1 MHAGDLG
8 IDDALGPADHPGPA
22 AHLDAADAR
31 SSARSDDAIRR
42 DLLRLV
48 EGYSGE
54 PGGWDVRV
62 EHGAATVRRNAR
74 RPGATGGAERL
85 VVRALAHAV
94 AGVVSVRVP
103 GRARATV
110 AVGIPA

>member
-1 MHAGDLG
+1 MHARDLG
-8 IDDALGPADHPGPA
+8 ILDDPALDGPGPVDGVA
-22 AHLDAADAR
+22 AAVAG
-31 SSARSDDAIRR
+31 SSARSDDAIRH

-54 PGGWDVRV
+54 PGSWEVRV
-62 EHGAATVRRNAR
+62 EHGEATVRRHAG
-74 RPGATGGAERL
+74 RPGTTGGAERL

-103 GRARATV
+103 GRARSRV

>member
-1 MHAGDLG
+1 MHARDLG
-8 IDDALGPADHPGPA
+8 TVDALGPTDDPGPA
-22 AHLDAADAR
+22 DVPDAADAG

-54 PGGWDVRV
+54 PGGWEVRV
-62 EHGAATVRRNAR
+62 EHGEATVRRNAG